1 MNYINHYKLGFKEAV
16 HKGKTLVTASV
27 DSTIS
32 EYLSRLQNSEY
43 TVGYI
48 PAGYEHRPDLISNLF
63 YDTVTFDWLIV
74 MFNNIKDPF
83 QELNVGDRILI
94 PKL

>member
-1 MNYINHYKLGFKEAV
+1 MKFINHYTVGSTQAE
-16 HKGKTLVTASV
+16 HRGKIITTSLHTGV
-27 DSTIS
+27 D
-32 EYLSRLQNSEY
+32 EYLKSLESAKIE
-43 TVGYI
+43 VGYI

-63 YDTVTFDWLIV
+63 YDTVTKDWLIL

-94 PKL
+94 PNI

>member
-1 MNYINHYKLGFKEAV
+1 MNYINHYKLGFKEST
-16 HKGKTLVTASV
+16 HKGKSIVTASI
-27 DSTIS
+27 DSTLS
-32 EYLSRLQNSEY
+32 EYLNRLQNSEY

-63 YDTVTFDWLIV
+63 YNTVTLDWLIV

>member
-1 MNYINHYKLGFKEAV
+1 MKFINHYTVGSVQVEHRGKLITTSLHTG
-16 HKGKTLVTASV
+16 V
-27 DSTIS
+27 D
-32 EYLSRLQNSEY
+32 EYLKNLENSKVD
-43 TVGYI
+43 VGYI

-63 YDTVTFDWLIV
+63 YDTVTKDWLIL

-94 PKL
+94 PNI